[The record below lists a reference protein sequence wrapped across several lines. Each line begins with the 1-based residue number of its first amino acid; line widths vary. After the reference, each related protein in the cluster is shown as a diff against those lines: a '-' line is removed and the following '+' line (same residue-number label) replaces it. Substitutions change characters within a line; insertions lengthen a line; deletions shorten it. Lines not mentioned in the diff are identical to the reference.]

1 MLLPHLS
8 WLLTHVITPLWPTFV
23 PINIYILSS
32 AHIIILLCK
41 HKSHQSHTMNSSSHY
56 DKKTFYRHLF
66 IFLLLWHEICSQ
78 NCQNCFNYWILVKI
92 VIGIVWGQ
100 PYDGKFLWNCWRMIR
115 QNIMK
120 NLPYINS
127 SNFKSLTILRPSI
140 KRLP

>member
-8 WLLTHVITPLWPTFV
+8 WLLTHIITLLWRIFV
-23 PINIYILSS
+23 PINIYLLSY
-32 AHIIILLCK
+32 AHIIILLCNHINLTKWIQAHIMTKK
-41 HKSHQSHTMNSSSHY
+41 HFISTCSFFYYCN
-56 DKKTFYRHLF
+56 KKFH
-66 IFLLLWHEICSQ
+66 SQ
-78 NCQNCFNYWILVKI
+78 NCQNCFNYLILVKI
-92 VIGIVWGQ
+92 VIEIVWGQ

-127 SNFKSLTILRPSI
+127 SNFKSLKFLRPSI